1 MDRHRIGGV
10 ISFYRLN
17 GLGGD
22 ALFGLL
28 EKWLKSVKMVGNREK

>member
-10 ISFYRLN
+10 ISLDRLN

-22 ALFGLL
+22 ALLGLF
-28 EKWLKSVKMVGNREK
+28 EKWLKMVGNRQK